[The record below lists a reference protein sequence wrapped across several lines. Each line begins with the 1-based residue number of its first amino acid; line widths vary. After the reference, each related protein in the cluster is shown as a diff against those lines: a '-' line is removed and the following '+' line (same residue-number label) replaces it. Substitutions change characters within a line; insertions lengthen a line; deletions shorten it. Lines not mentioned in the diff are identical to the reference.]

1 MPTTVIVNHLTVVHK
16 QSGGMSMAFPDVCKT
31 PTPGGPVPIP
41 YPNTAMSSDTSEG
54 SQSVKADGQPIML
67 KSSYFAMSAG
77 DEAGSAM
84 GVASNKIKGKAYP
97 KMYSFD
103 VKVEGQNVFR
113 FTDIMLQNGG
123 SPTNT
128 VPATEL
134 QAPQVAMGGS
144 ASTKKGEHKEP
155 ELTRLKWGKK
165 EACCGDKI
173 ELSIKTKNV
182 DGERPLPISIYR
194 SEDRKAVLGMLN
206 PTVKGNQA
214 RPEWIT
220 VRGPYKK
227 TVMAKGLQK
236 ELKGKETTIPALEL
250 KSPAPTKQRILGNRS
265 APKYVIQQVMG
276 VDQWVRVAPDYGWE
290 YGFDIEILDGELVVT
305 RAVNFQLEAGVV
317 LGAKRKR
324 AWKREIERS
333 WNRKFKL
340 HRTKCKRGG
349 RCDCSSR
356 NGCCCFTIRV
366 VCQFGAWPGTPVM
379 LHRGANDPVDP
390 VTGAVPTN
398 GRWWYSHTWWEG
410 LTNVP
415 ATVRAHE
422 FGHLIGMYD
431 EYPGG
436 GVEAS
441 LRYWNVPASLMNGG
455 SKVYKRHFKD
465 FHDWFTQKTQGLLGP
480 TKLVPISGP

>member
-1 MPTTVIVNHLTVVHK
+1 MSTTVIVNNLTVVHK
-16 QSGGMSMAFPDVCKT
+16 NTGGMSIAFPDVCKT

-41 YPNTAMSSDTSEG
+41 YPNTAMSSNTAEG
-54 SQSVKADGQPIML
+54 SQTVKADGQPMML
-67 KSSYFAMSAG
+67 KSSCFSMSAG

-128 VPATEL
+128 APATEM
-134 QAPQVAMGGS
+134 QVTHVALGSS
-144 ASTKKGEHKEP
+144 ASAKKEKGKEP
-155 ELTRLKWGKK
+155 ELTRLKWSKK
-165 EACCGDKI
+165 EACCGDKVQ
-173 ELSIKTKNV
+173 LSIRSKDV
-182 DGERPLPISIYR
+182 DGERPLPVTVHR
-194 SEDRKAVLGMLN
+194 SEDRKAVLATLK
-206 PTVKGNQA
+206 TTLKGNKA
-214 RPEWIT
+214 ELDWIT

-227 TVMAKGLQK
+227 TVMARALQK
-236 ELKGKETTIPALEL
+236 ELKGKESTNPNLEL
-250 KSPAPTKQRILGNRS
+250 KSPAPTKERILGNRS
-265 APKYVIQQVMG
+265 APRYEIQNVMG
-276 VDQWVRVAPDYGWE
+276 VDQWGRVAPDYGWE

-324 AWKREIERS
+324 AWKREIERI

-379 LHRGANDPVDP
+379 LHKGANDPVDP
-390 VTGAVPTN
+390 VTGAVPNN

-410 LTNVP
+410 LMHVP

-441 LRYWNVPASLMNGG
+441 LRYWDVPASIMNGG